1 MTTALSFRYTTP
13 SCFGDAK
20 FGVVTPRPRIA
31 MQRKNLLNLR
41 NFKSGAFSKG
51 KGLEVRI
58 T

>member
-1 MTTALSFRYTTP
+1 LQKCRYTTP
-13 SCFGDAK
+13 NYFGDNK